1 MSDTAVAA
9 PGTAYVEANWGAW
22 KARCIRPDCTNAMQ
36 VDRGQAAVTCEG
48 LDGCGATADLAWPA
62 DPDAIEVLLL
72 MRPVPRT
79 RNWLPGES
87 LDDLMVENAEHDLIP
102 PRWFG
107 LSAAAGGSLPLLETL
122 DDRVVGGLLHTE
134 LVAAGRREIG
144 A

>member
-1 MSDTAVAA
+1 VTDLAA

-36 VDRGQAAVTCEG
+36 VKREQTVMTCEG
-48 LDGCGATADLAWPA
+48 LDGCGMTADLAWPA

-87 LDDLMVENAEHDLIP
+87 LDDLMVENAAHDLIP

-122 DDRVVGGLLHTE
+122 DDRVVGGLLHAE